1 MDKSNEQL
9 EEKWRDQIE
18 GKDRTVL
25 DSKKIR
31 VLIVDDD
38 PFVCASL
45 ETILNAEEDID
56 ISGVGH
62 SCDEALQLFAESEP
76 DILLM
81 DIQMPEKSGLEC
93 GRRILKECP
102 QARIVFLTTFSDDD
116 YIVAALRMGAKGYLI
131 KHDVATIVPSLRLV
145 MSGQSVLGDEVLGK
159 MDSLIR
165 SNEKSSGNTSGKTS
179 LSAWGKASPKIKQDL
194 AKLSERER
202 EIIELVAQGLDN
214 RDIAA
219 SIYISEGTVRNHI
232 SAILQK
238 LSLKNRTQ
246 LAILYYR
253 ER

>member
-1 MDKSNEQL
+1 MEPD
-9 EEKWRDQIE
+9 
-18 GKDRTVL
+18 V
-25 DSKKIR
+25 SKIH
-31 VLIVDDD
+31 VLIIDDD

-45 ETILNAEEDID
+45 ETILGAQDDIE

-62 SCDEALQLFAESEP
+62 NFNEALRLFAESEP

-93 GRRILKECP
+93 GRRILDEHP
-102 QARIVFLTTFSDDD
+102 GARIVFLTTFSDDE

-145 MSGQSVLGDEVLGK
+145 MSGQSVLGSEVLGK
-159 MDSLIR
+159 MDALIR
-165 SNEKSSGNTSGKTS
+165 STDENSEGTNGKTS
-179 LSAWGKASPKIKQDL
+179 LSAWEKASPTIRQDL
-194 AKLSERER
+194 ALLSDRER
-202 EIIELVAQGLDN
+202 QIIELVAQGLDN
-214 RDIAA
+214 REIAA
-219 SIYISEGTVRNHI
+219 SVYISEGTVRNHI
-232 SAILQK
+232 SSILQK